1 VPIEGIALICFY
13 RLDKEQALQ
22 QTQEEEVHRSLHIA
36 EERGLV
42 ATFEDMTL
50 CLGPRTK
57 IRVKVLHSIHVG
69 EVSGL

>member
-1 VPIEGIALICFY
+1 VPIDGIALACFH
-13 RLDKEQALQ
+13 RLHKEQALQ
-22 QTQEEEVHRSLHIA
+22 LAREEEIQRSLHME

-57 IRVKVLHSIHVG
+57 IRVKVLHSIHVR